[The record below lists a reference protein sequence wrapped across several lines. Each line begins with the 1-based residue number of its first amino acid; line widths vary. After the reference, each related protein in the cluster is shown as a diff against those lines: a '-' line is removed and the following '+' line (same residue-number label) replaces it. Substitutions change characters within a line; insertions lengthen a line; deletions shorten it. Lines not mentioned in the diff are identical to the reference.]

1 MKKII
6 LSIVAVAAL
15 LSSCQ
20 DGPKREQLISQNDS
34 LQAVI
39 ASRDAALEEMLYTI
53 NRVEEGFR
61 AINEAQGRINLDAVG
76 SEKSR
81 TESIENDFA
90 YINETLRRN
99 KQEIENL
106 RAQLSKNQGAY
117 KQLKSMLDNL
127 QAQFDKK
134 SAELEAM
141 QAELSK
147 RDIRIEQLDR
157 TVEQLAQSNERSEQ
171 TIEIQDAELN
181 TVWYAVGTKRELKD
195 ENILKSG
202 DVLRATNANLGY
214 FTKADLREL
223 RTINTYA
230 RRAKL
235 LTTHPEGSYK
245 LQRDANKQ
253 YVLTI
258 TDAVAFWSV
267 SKYLV
272 IQVR

>member
-81 TESIENDFA
+81 TESIDNDFA
-90 YINETLRRN
+90 YINETLQRN

-157 TVEQLAQSNERSEQ
+157 TVEQLAQSNQRSEQ

>member
-90 YINETLRRN
+90 YINETLQRN

-245 LQRDANKQ
+245 LERDANKQ

>member
-6 LSIVAVAAL
+6 LSIVTLAAVL
-15 LSSCQ
+15 VGCQ
-20 DGPKREQLISQNDS
+20 DGPKREQLVSQNDS

-61 AINEAQGRINLDAVG
+61 AINKAQGRINLDAIG
-76 SEKSR
+76 SESSR
-81 TESIENDFA
+81 SETIENDFA

-99 KQEIENL
+99 KEEIDNL
-106 RAQLSKNQGAY
+106 RAQLGKNQGAY

-127 QAQFDKK
+127 QAQFESK

-147 RDIRIEQLDR
+147 RDIRIAQLDE
-157 TVEQLAQSNERSEQ
+157 TVEQLTQTNEKSEQ

-181 TVWYAVGTKRELKD
+181 TVWYAIGTKRELKQ

-223 RTINTYA
+223 STINTYA
-230 RRAKL
+230 RHAKL
-235 LTTHPEGSYK
+235 LTTHPEGSYT
-245 LQRDANKQ
+245 LERDANKQ

-258 TDAVAFWSV
+258 TDAIAFWSV

>member
-6 LSIVAVAAL
+6 LSIVAVATL
-15 LSSCQ
+15 LGSCQ

-99 KQEIENL
+99 KQEIDNL

-245 LQRDANKQ
+245 LQRDVNKQ

>member
-90 YINETLRRN
+90 YINETLQRN

-181 TVWYAVGTKRELKD
+181 TVWYAIGTKRELKD

-245 LQRDANKQ
+245 LERDANKQ

>member
-90 YINETLRRN
+90 YINETLQRN

-157 TVEQLAQSNERSEQ
+157 TVEQLAQSNQRSEQ

>member
-39 ASRDAALEEMLYTI
+39 ASRDADLEEMLYTI

-90 YINETLRRN
+90 YINETLQRN

-235 LTTHPEGSYK
+235 LTTHPEGSYT
-245 LQRDANKQ
+245 LERDANKQ

>member
-6 LSIVAVAAL
+6 LSIVTMAAL
-15 LSSCQ
+15 LVGCQ
-20 DGPKREQLISQNDS
+20 EGPKREQLASQNDS

-39 ASRDAALEEMLYTI
+39 ASRDAALEEMLTTI

-81 TESIENDFA
+81 NESIENDFA
-90 YINETLRRN
+90 YINEVLLRN
-99 KQEIENL
+99 KQEIDNL
-106 RAQLSKNQGAY
+106 KAQLGKNQGAY

-127 QAQFDKK
+127 QAQFEKK
-134 SAELEAM
+134 SAELETM

-147 RDIRIEQLDR
+147 RDIRIAELDK
-157 TVEQLAQSNERSEQ
+157 TVEQLAQTNEKSEQ

-181 TVWYAVGTKRELKD
+181 TVWYAIGTKRELKD

-245 LQRDANKQ
+245 LERDANKQ

-258 TDAVAFWSV
+258 TDAIAFWSV

>member
-157 TVEQLAQSNERSEQ
+157 TVEQLAQSNQRSEQ

-230 RRAKL
+230 SRAKL

-245 LQRDANKQ
+245 LERDANKQ

>member
-61 AINEAQGRINLDAVG
+61 AINEAQGRINLDALG

-157 TVEQLAQSNERSEQ
+157 TVEQLAQSNQRSEQ